1 MAKGYW
7 IVRLDITHIESFQ
20 AYIAANGAALAQYGA
35 MYLTQAGKFIV
46 PEGNTRSRNTIVE
59 FPSYQA
65 ALDCWHCAPYQAAKA
80 LREGS
85 CEIDLVIVEGCEIAV
100 PKPVDFI

>member
-7 IVRLDITHIESFQ
+7 IVRLDITHVEPFQ
-20 AYIAANGAALAQYGA
+20 AYIAANGAVLAQYA
-35 MYLTQAGKFIV
+35 AKYLARAGKFTV

-65 ALDCWHCAPYQAAKA
+65 ALDCWHSAPYQAAKA
-80 LREGS
+80 LREGA
-85 CEIDLVIVEGCEIAV
+85 CEIDLVIVEGYAEA
-100 PKPVDFI
+100 